1 MATNA
6 EFEFAIQ
13 IEEKVA
19 HLDLNRPKEGNRLTR
34 AMIAELARAVRR
46 LGERSDVHIIAICS
60 RGDAFCRGRD
70 GRGETSSTLSPYQVR
85 NQMMGPVLSVY
96 AALTEVPIP
105 VVACVHAEAIGFGA
119 ALVGGC
125 DIALASAQAEFA
137 FPEITHNIAPTMAMS
152 AVIRK
157 LSPAILSF
165 LIYSGERMKAHE
177 ALQCG
182 LVGKVYAA
190 EEFATACAAF
200 LRCLSARPRPILETI
215 KKYQNG
221 AIGLS
226 ATLSSDYAGA
236 LLALVRNEAPAT

>member
-1 MATNA
+1 MASDA

-19 HLDLNRPKEGNRLTR
+19 QLDLNRPEEGNRLTGG
-34 AMIAELARAVRR
+34 MIAALARTIRR
-46 LGERSDVHIIAICS
+46 LGERSDVNIIAIRS
-60 RGDAFCRGRD
+60 GGVAFCRGRD
-70 GRGETSSTLSPYQVR
+70 GRGETSNTLSAYQIR

-96 AALTEVPIP
+96 AALAEAPIP

-125 DIALASAQAEFA
+125 DIAVASANAEFA
-137 FPEITHNIAPTMAMS
+137 FPEIMHNIAPTMAMS

-157 LSPAILSF
+157 LPPAILSF
-165 LIYSGERMKAHE
+165 LIYSGERLKASE
-177 ALQCG
+177 AWQWG
-182 LVGKVYAA
+182 LVGKVYPA
-190 EEFATACAAF
+190 EEFSTACAAF
-200 LRCLSARPRPILETI
+200 LKRLSARPRPILETI

-226 ATLSSDYAGA
+226 PALSSDYAGA
-236 LLALVRNEAPAT
+236 LLALVRHETPAS

>member
-1 MATNA
+1 MANDTA
-6 EFEFAIQ
+6 FEFAVT

-19 HLDLNRPKEGNRLTR
+19 QLDLNRPEEGNRLTR
-34 AMIAELARAVRR
+34 AMIADLAGVIRR
-46 LGERSDVHIIAICS
+46 LGEHSDVHAIAVRS

-70 GRGETSSTLSPYQVR
+70 GRGESSGGLSPYQVR

-96 AALTEVPIP
+96 AALAEVPIP

-137 FPEITHNIAPTMAMS
+137 FPEINHNIAPTMAMS

-157 LSPAILSF
+157 LPPAMLSY
-165 LIYSGERMKAHE
+165 LIYSGERISAQE

-182 LVGKVYAA
+182 LIGKVYSA
-190 EEFATACAAF
+190 EEFSNASAAF
-200 LRCLSARPRPILETI
+200 LKQLASRPRPILETI
-215 KKYQNG
+215 KKYQHG
-221 AIGLS
+221 AVGLT
-226 ATLSSDYAGA
+226 AAQSSDYAGA
-236 LLALVRNEAPAT
+236 LLTLVRNEAK